1 MFLNFQNKRII
12 WSFSKVSQIVI
23 KLTQCLVNIIKTFFT
38 KKCTST
44 DPSTKKFVDIPL
56 DLEIKQRIFKDKNNL
71 KYKRI
76 KEVQTMKDKYI
87 HKLRR
92 ETYKEKQR
100 IIQEVKMKHGKDKIQ
115 NDLGRIN
122 DMFKNQVSLLLS
134 NSR

>member
-1 MFLNFQNKRII
+1 M
-12 WSFSKVSQIVI
+12 I
-23 KLTQCLVNIIKTFFT
+23 KLTQFLVNIIKTFFT
-38 KKCTST
+38 TEKCTST
-44 DPSTKKFVDIPL
+44 DPSTNQVVDIPL
-56 DLEIKQRIFKDKNNL
+56 DLEIKQLISKDKNNL
-71 KYKRI
+71 KNKRI
-76 KEVQTMKDKYI
+76 KEAQTIKEKYI

-100 IIQEVKMKHGKDKIQ
+100 IIQEVTMKHGKDKIQ